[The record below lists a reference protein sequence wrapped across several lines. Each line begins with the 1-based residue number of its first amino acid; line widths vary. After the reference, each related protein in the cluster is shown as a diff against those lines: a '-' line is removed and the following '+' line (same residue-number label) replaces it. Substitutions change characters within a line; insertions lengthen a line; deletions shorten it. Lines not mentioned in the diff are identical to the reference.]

1 LKISKLRLIGFKS
14 FVEPTELAIE
24 PGLTGVV
31 GPNGCGKSNLLE
43 ALRWVMGESSPKSMR
58 GQGMEDVIFS
68 GTNARPAR
76 NSAEVLIAL
85 DNRDRR
91 APGAFNDSD
100 TLEIVRRIERDA
112 GSIYR
117 LNGREVRQRD
127 VQILFADASTGAHSP
142 SLVRQGQ
149 IGELIGMKPKARR
162 AILEEAAGISGLH
175 SRRHEAELRLRA
187 TETNL
192 ERLSDVVQEIEA
204 QLAGLKKQARQAT
217 RYRNIS
223 GDIRRAEAMALHL
236 RWSAAR
242 QALDA
247 ARARLAEVAEELG
260 RVTEEA
266 ARATL
271 EREARADAVP
281 PAREAE
287 VRAAAALQR
296 LNHERDALA
305 TEEAR
310 AKRRAEE
317 AGAHLKQLEADLARE
332 RSLVADAEQSTEKLA
347 TEIAGLKAQ
356 IEGREAAREAARAR
370 SEDEGTLVAAAEV
383 ALDAQTGAL
392 GARDGDRARLKR
404 VIEEHTERLSRLE
417 TELAGIMTGRAAIAP
432 SAEEEARLAAAGETL
447 SAALREA
454 ESLEAEASAAE
465 AARFASE
472 AAERNAREP
481 LQVADRDLS
490 ILRAEAEA
498 ITRLLRI
505 ERSDLWPPLLDAL
518 KVASGY
524 EVALGAA
531 LGDDLDA
538 PANEA
543 APIHWRALPPL
554 EAAPALPAGVRPLS
568 EFVTAPPALARRLA
582 QIGLVDSVAHGR
594 ALQGGLA
601 AGQRLVTRAGD
612 LLRWDGFAA
621 AADAPSVA
629 AQRLAQHNRLAEL
642 EAATA
647 AAETKAQIAREA
659 YHGARSAA
667 AAAQEAE
674 LVARKRLREAQGAA
688 NAAREEAQ
696 RSERGLA
703 QSSAQLAALEAGEKR
718 IRDDLVESEERALTA
733 RAELAALGEDGE
745 RRAMIAAAKEELIAA
760 RAAASEARAGL
771 QSIEREAAI
780 AGDRLARAETELALW
795 QARGQAARAQELAIE
810 ERIAAAREVL
820 EAAAKLP
827 AEIEA
832 KRLALFD
839 AAAKAEAMRNQA
851 ADALALAESS
861 LKSAEL
867 ALKAVEARLSQLR
880 EARARLEAQGE
891 AAATR
896 GEEIAHEI
904 GEALG
909 CAPEQALAEAG
920 HKAAEELPD
929 LAHTEARLERYR
941 REREALGGVNLRADE
956 EASEAQVRLDTLVA
970 EKADLEGAIHKLRG
984 AIGSLNREGRERI
997 LAAFDTVNGHFQ
1009 HLFKTLFDGGSAELQ
1024 LVESD
1029 DPLEAGLELVARPPG
1044 KRPTVLSLLS
1054 GGEQA
1059 LTAMA
1064 LIFAVFLSNPAPICV
1079 LDEVD
1084 APLDDANV
1092 ERFCNLL
1099 NEMARTTDTRFLVI
1113 THHPVTM
1120 SRMDRLYGVT
1130 MQERGISQLVSVDL
1144 TGATNLRAAG

>member
-14 FVEPTELAIE
+14 FVEPAELAIE

-43 ALRWVMGESSPKSMR
+43 AVRWVMGESSPKSMR
-58 GQGMEDVIFS
+58 GAGMEDVIFS

-149 IGELIGMKPKARR
+149 IGELIGMKPRARR

-175 SRRHEAELRLRA
+175 SRRHEAELRLNA

-204 QLAGLKKQARQAT
+204 QLAGLKRQARQAT

-223 GDIRRAEAMALHL
+223 GDIRRAEAMVFHL
-236 RWSAAR
+236 RWSAACE
-242 QALDA
+242 ALDGA
-247 ARARLAEVAEELG
+247 NVRIAEVAEDLA
-260 RVTEEA
+260 RATEEA

-271 EREARADAVP
+271 EREARADALP

-287 VRAAAALQR
+287 ARSAAALQR

-305 TEEAR
+305 AEEAR
-310 AKRRAEE
+310 AKRRAQE

-332 RSLVADAEQSTEKLA
+332 RGLVADADQSTAKLA
-347 TEIAGLKAQ
+347 AEIAGLKAQ
-356 IEGREAAREAARAR
+356 IEGREGAREAARAR
-370 SEDEGTLVAAAEV
+370 SEDFDQFVAVAEV
-383 ALDAQTGAL
+383 ALETQTAAL
-392 GARDGDRARLKR
+392 AARDGDRARLRR
-404 VIEEHTERLSRLE
+404 VIEDQTERLSRLE
-417 TELAGIMTGRAAIAP
+417 TELAAIMAERAELAP
-432 SAEEEARLAAAGETL
+432 SAEEETRLAVAGEKL
-447 SAALREA
+447 AGAVREA
-454 ESLEAEASAAE
+454 ERLEAEAGAAE
-465 AARFASE
+465 AARSSSE
-472 AAERNAREP
+472 AAERAAREP
-481 LQVADRDLS
+481 LQSADRDLS
-490 ILRAEAEA
+490 ILKAEAEA

-505 ERSDLWPPLLDAL
+505 ERSDLWPPLIDAL
-518 KVASGY
+518 KVAAGY

-538 PANEA
+538 PADEA

-554 EAAPALPAGVRPLS
+554 AAAPALPSGVRALS
-568 EFVTAPPALARRLA
+568 DFVSAPPALARRLA
-582 QIGLVDSVAHGR
+582 QIGLVASVAEGR
-594 ALQGGLA
+594 ALQSELA

-612 LLRWDGFAA
+612 LVRWDGYAA
-621 AADAPSVA
+621 AADAPSAA

-642 EAATA
+642 ETAIA
-647 AAETKAQIAREA
+647 AAETKAQCARQA
-659 YHGARSAA
+659 YHGVRSAA

-674 LVARKRLREAQGAA
+674 TAARQRLREAQGGV
-688 NAAREEAQ
+688 NAAREDAQ
-696 RSERGLA
+696 QRERALA
-703 QSSAQLAALEAGEKR
+703 QSSAQLAALEANEKR
-718 IRDDLVESEERALTA
+718 IRDDLAESEERAGSA

-745 RRAMIAAAKEELIAA
+745 RRAMIGVAKDELLAA
-760 RAAASEARAGL
+760 RAAAGKERAAL

-795 QARGQAARAQELAIE
+795 QARGVAARAQMQEIE

-820 EAAAKLP
+820 EMAAKLP

-839 AAAKAEAMRNQA
+839 AAANAERVRNQA
-851 ADALALAESS
+851 ADALALAESA

-867 ALKAVEARLSQLR
+867 ALKASEARLSQLR
-880 EARARLEAQGE
+880 EARARLEAQAE
-891 AAATR
+891 AAAAR

-920 HKAAEELPD
+920 HKTSEELPD
-929 LAHTEARLERYR
+929 LAHTEGRLERYR
-941 REREALGGVNLRADE
+941 RERETLGGVNLRADE
-956 EASEAQVRLDTLVA
+956 EASEAQARLDTLTG

-984 AIGSLNREGRERI
+984 AIGSLNREGRERL

-1009 HLFKTLFDGGSAELQ
+1009 HLFKTLFDGGSAQLQ

-1044 KRPTVLSLLS
+1044 KRATVLSLLS

-1130 MQERGISQLVSVDL
+1130 MQERGVSQLVSVDL
-1144 TGATNLRAAG
+1144 TGAAALRAAG